1 MDLSQLSS
9 FSLPGAGLVAA
20 DAVLSKVIGSTTNKN
35 ATLQNNGSK
44 DAFADILSTQGANNI
59 KTNQLNDSQKFSE
72 KMTKTESKIR
82 EAARGFERTLVRQM
96 LSSVRSTTLR
106 GSDISGMS
114 SSTSS
119 NYLEIADDKL
129 ADSLV
134 AGKGMGFAQK
144 VAEQMLKE
152 PSVKALIEQDK
163 KAVNQSINDSSTDP
177 IKTISSRA
185 NQYINI
191 ARI

>member
-1 MDLSQLSS
+1 MNLSQLSS

-20 DAVLSKVIGSTTNKN
+20 DTVLSKVMGSTTNKN
-35 ATLQNNGSK
+35 SIQNNGSR
-44 DAFADILSTQGANNI
+44 DAFADILSAQNSKNI
-59 KTNQLNDSQKFSE
+59 KASQLNDGQKSSE
-72 KMTKTESKIR
+72 KMTKAESQIR

-96 LSSVRSTTLR
+96 LSSVRSSALR
-106 GSDISGMS
+106 GAEISGMPS
-114 SSTSS
+114 SSS
-119 NYLEIADDKL
+119 NGYLEIADDKL

-152 PSVKALIEQDK
+152 PSVRALIEQEK
-163 KAVNQSINDSSTDP
+163 KAVRNSITDSTDS
-177 IKTISSRA
+177 IKPISSKT
-185 NQYINI
+185 NQYNHI

>member
-1 MDLSQLSS
+1 MNLSQLSS

-20 DAVLSKVIGSTTNKN
+20 DTVLSKVMGSTTNKN
-35 ATLQNNGSK
+35 SIQNNGSK
-44 DAFADILSTQGANNI
+44 DAFADILSAQNSKNI
-59 KTNQLNDSQKFSE
+59 KAGQLNDGQKSSE
-72 KMTKTESKIR
+72 KMTKAESQIR

-96 LSSVRSTTLR
+96 LSSVRSSALR
-106 GSDISGMS
+106 GGEISGMPS
-114 SSTSS
+114 SSS
-119 NYLEIADDKL
+119 NGYLEIADDKL

-152 PSVKALIEQDK
+152 PSVKALIEQEK
-163 KAVNQSINDSSTDP
+163 KAVSNSITDSTDS
-177 IKTISSRA
+177 IKPISSKT
-185 NQYINI
+185 NQYNHI

>member
-1 MDLSQLSS
+1 MNLSQLSS

-20 DAVLSKVIGSTTNKN
+20 DTVLSKVMGSTTNKN
-35 ATLQNNGSK
+35 SIQNNGSK
-44 DAFADILSTQGANNI
+44 DAFADILSAQNSKNI
-59 KTNQLNDSQKFSE
+59 KAGQLNDGQKSSE
-72 KMTKTESKIR
+72 KMTKAESQIR

-96 LSSVRSTTLR
+96 LSSVRSSALR
-106 GSDISGMS
+106 GGEISGMPS
-114 SSTSS
+114 SSS
-119 NYLEIADDKL
+119 NGYLEIADDKL

-152 PSVKALIEQDK
+152 PSVKALIEQEK
-163 KAVNQSINDSSTDP
+163 KAVNNSITDSTDS
-177 IKTISSRA
+177 IKPISSKT
-185 NQYINI
+185 NQYNHI

>member
-1 MDLSQLSS
+1 MNLSQLSS

-20 DAVLSKVIGSTTNKN
+20 DTVLSKVMGSTTNKN
-35 ATLQNNGSK
+35 SIQNNGSK
-44 DAFADILSTQGANNI
+44 DAFTDILSAQNSKNI
-59 KTNQLNDSQKFSE
+59 KAGQLNDGQKSSE
-72 KMTKTESKIR
+72 KMTKAESQIR

-96 LSSVRSTTLR
+96 LSSVRSSALR
-106 GSDISGMS
+106 GGEISGMPS
-114 SSTSS
+114 SSS
-119 NYLEIADDKL
+119 NGYLEIADDKL

-152 PSVKALIEQDK
+152 PSVKALIEQEK
-163 KAVNQSINDSSTDP
+163 KAVNNSITDSTDS
-177 IKTISSRA
+177 IKPISSKT
-185 NQYINI
+185 NQYNHI

>member
-1 MDLSQLSS
+1 MNLSQLSS

-20 DAVLSKVIGSTTNKN
+20 DTVLSKVMGSTTNKN
-35 ATLQNNGSK
+35 SIQNNGSK
-44 DAFADILSTQGANNI
+44 DAFADILNAQGSKNLKAG
-59 KTNQLNDSQKFSE
+59 QLNDGQKSSE
-72 KMTKTESKIR
+72 KMTKAESQIR

-96 LSSVRSTTLR
+96 LSSVRSSELR
-106 GSDISGMS
+106 GGEISGMPS
-114 SSTSS
+114 SSS
-119 NYLEIADDKL
+119 NGYLEIADDKL

-152 PSVKALIEQDK
+152 PSVRALIEQEK
-163 KAVNQSINDSSTDP
+163 KAVNNSITDSTDS
-177 IKTISSRA
+177 IKPISSKT
-185 NQYINI
+185 NQYNHI

>member
-1 MDLSQLSS
+1 MNLSQLSS

-20 DAVLSKVIGSTTNKN
+20 DTVLSKVMGSTTNKN
-35 ATLQNNGSK
+35 SIQNNGSK
-44 DAFADILSTQGANNI
+44 NAFADILSAQNSKNI
-59 KTNQLNDSQKFSE
+59 KAGQLNDGQKSSE
-72 KMTKTESKIR
+72 KMTKAESQIR

-96 LSSVRSTTLR
+96 LSSVRSSALR
-106 GSDISGMS
+106 GAEISGMPS
-114 SSTSS
+114 SSS
-119 NYLEIADDKL
+119 NGYLEIADDKL

-152 PSVKALIEQDK
+152 PSVKALIEQEK
-163 KAVNQSINDSSTDP
+163 KAVNNSITDSTDS
-177 IKTISSRA
+177 IKPISSKT
-185 NQYINI
+185 NQYNHI

>member
-1 MDLSQLSS
+1 MNLSQLSS

-20 DAVLSKVIGSTTNKN
+20 DTVLSKVMGSTTNKN
-35 ATLQNNGSK
+35 SIQNNGSK
-44 DAFADILSTQGANNI
+44 DAFADILSAQNSKNI
-59 KTNQLNDSQKFSE
+59 KAGQLTDGQKSSE
-72 KMTKTESKIR
+72 KMTKAESQIR

-96 LSSVRSTTLR
+96 LSSVRSSALR
-106 GSDISGMS
+106 GGEISGMPS
-114 SSTSS
+114 SSS
-119 NYLEIADDKL
+119 NGYLEIADDKL

-152 PSVKALIEQDK
+152 PSVKALIEQEK
-163 KAVNQSINDSSTDP
+163 KAVNNSITDSTDS
-177 IKTISSRA
+177 IKPISSKT
-185 NQYINI
+185 NQYNHI

>member
-1 MDLSQLSS
+1 MNLSQLSS

-20 DAVLSKVIGSTTNKN
+20 DTVLSKVMGSTTNKN
-35 ATLQNNGSK
+35 SIQNNGSK
-44 DAFADILSTQGANNI
+44 NAFADILSAQNSKNI
-59 KTNQLNDSQKFSE
+59 KAGQLNDGQKSSE
-72 KMTKTESKIR
+72 KMTKAESQIR

-96 LSSVRSTTLR
+96 LSSVRSSALR
-106 GSDISGMS
+106 GGEISGMPS
-114 SSTSS
+114 SSS
-119 NYLEIADDKL
+119 NGYLEIADDKL

-152 PSVKALIEQDK
+152 PSVKALIEQEK
-163 KAVNQSINDSSTDP
+163 KAVNNSITDSTDS
-177 IKTISSRA
+177 IKPISSKT
-185 NQYINI
+185 NQYNHI